1 MRRRRRLPVAQ
12 VVLVTIGLGIALG
25 LRPVSTREILAA
37 YVLALTCIALV
48 ALAREAH
55 VSHDWER
62 STSEL
67 ERALAPRT
75 TTRERPTELVRVERD
90 VTLSVAN
97 AGELH
102 TRLLPKLRDVATA
115 RLAVDRGVSFAHAR
129 EILGD
134 DVWDLLRPDRPAPAD
149 RSAPGLPLA
158 RIADLVDTIERL

>member
-1 MRRRRRLPVAQ
+1 M
-12 VVLVTIGLGIALG
+12 TIGLAIALG

-55 VSHDWER
+55 VAHDWDR

-67 ERALAPRT
+67 ERALAPRKAV
-75 TTRERPTELVRVERD
+75 RERPSELIRVERD

-102 TRLLPKLRDVATA
+102 ARLLPKLRDVATA
-115 RLAVDRGVSFAHAR
+115 RLAVDRGVSFANAR
-129 EILGD
+129 EILGED
-134 DVWDLLRPDRPAPAD
+134 AWELLRPGRPEPAD
-149 RSAPGLPLA
+149 RNAPGLPFA
-158 RIADLVDTIERL
+158 QVEALVTKLESL